1 MSGNDLD
8 NDFEGEPSGRPNK
21 SQQKRDIAERME
33 LIEKMTGL
41 ADKELARLGVGQDV
55 IDEIAKVRAIKPSGA
70 RQRQLKYCVKQL
82 REHDLSQVDLYLND
96 RRSQQVAHNQAF
108 HHLERWRDRLI
119 DEGDGAIGALLDE
132 WPTLERQQLRQ
143 LVRDARREREQ
154 GKPAGAGRKL
164 FRYLRGLADA
174 ESND

>member
-1 MSGNDLD
+1 MSGNDFDDEL
-8 NDFEGEPSGRPNK
+8 SGRPNK
-21 SQQKRDIAERME
+21 SQQKRDIAARMA
-33 LIEKMTGL
+33 LLEKMTEL
-41 ADKELARLGVGQDV
+41 ADKELLRLGVEQAA

-82 REHDLSQVDLYLND
+82 RDHDLSQVDLYLND
-96 RRSQQVAHNQAF
+96 RRSQQVAYNQAF
-108 HHLERWRDRLI
+108 HRLELWRDRLI
-119 DEGDGAIGALLDE
+119 DEGDAAVGALLEE
-132 WPTLERQQLRQ
+132 WPTLDRQRLRQ

-164 FRYLRGLADA
+164 FRYLRSLADT